1 MKIKLTPQISYVIGL
16 WKLRKTKEGIG
27 ISGNENLRTAFIK
40 GIIDANLTSSD
51 KIQIDR
57 MKVFFYHTAYR
68 KYFQDIL
75 KEQEEKFKYH
85 NDYSRAFLAGLYDS
99 KGGESR
105 DKKFVY
111 IVDADKHDE
120 MTLLRLGF
128 KVKLFKNQLN
138 IANKN
143 EFLAYIGKY
152 RKMDV

>member
-1 MKIKLTPQISYVIGL
+1 MKIKLTPEMSYVIGL
-16 WKLRKTKEGIG
+16 WKLKKTTEGIG

-40 GIIDANLTSSD
+40 GIITAKLTTSD

-75 KEQEEKFKYH
+75 KEQEDKFKYH
-85 NDYSRAFLAGLYDS
+85 NEYSKAFLAGLYDA

-105 DKKFVY
+105 DKKFIY

-120 MTLLRLGF
+120 MTCLRLGF
-128 KVKLFKNQLN
+128 KVKLFKKQLL

>member
-1 MKIKLTPQISYVIGL
+1 MKIKLTPEMSYVIGL
-16 WKLRKTKEGIG
+16 WKLRKISEGIG

-40 GIIDANLTSSD
+40 GVLNAKLTTPEKII
-51 KIQIDR
+51 IDR

-99 KGGESR
+99 KGGISK
-105 DKKFVY
+105 DKKFLY

-128 KVKLFKNQLN
+128 KVKLYKKQLN
-138 IANKN
+138 IAEKN
-143 EFLAYIGKY
+143 NFLAYIGKY